1 LLRLILQVKNKRLRV
16 RQVSPHESLV
26 HPKIW
31 NNEIEFEYSAD
42 SDYMMAW
49 TSLLP
54 DLDSKDANRFLNMVG
69 ARYPMSENFLKLQA
83 ICPELTYP
91 VDVPEWVFYG
101 GTFNPWHK
109 GHQAC
114 LNLLPEDLTCFIL
127 PDNSP
132 HKELRELNPV
142 VTILELSTKARFSQN
157 QYLVPS
163 FILNKKTNP
172 TVEWIEVI
180 KKRFPF
186 QELSLLIGFDS
197 LENLPSW
204 TRVEDLLPLLKRLY
218 VISRLEDDTRRE
230 MALKRIKDISSELE
244 IIFLGRHEFE
254 KLSSTEL
261 RSK

>member
-1 LLRLILQVKNKRLRV
+1 MLRLILQVKHKRLRV
-16 RQVSPHESLV
+16 RQAALHENLDN
-26 HPKIW
+26 PLKW

-54 DLDSKDANRFLNMVG
+54 DLDSKDANSFLDLVG
-69 ARYPMSENFLKLQA
+69 ARYPVSENFHRLQN

-91 VDVPEWVFYG
+91 LDEPEWVFYG

-114 LNLLPEDLTCFIL
+114 LNLLPEDKTCFIL

-142 VTILELSTKARFSQN
+142 ATILELSAKARFSQN

-172 TVEWIEVI
+172 TVDWIEKM
-180 KKRFPF
+180 KKKFPH
-186 QELSLLIGFDS
+186 QKLSLLIGFDS

-204 TRVEDLLPLLKRLY
+204 TRVEDLLPNLSTLY
-218 VISRLEDDTRRE
+218 VISRLEDDFSRE
-230 MALKRIKDISSELE
+230 RALKRIKTMSELIE